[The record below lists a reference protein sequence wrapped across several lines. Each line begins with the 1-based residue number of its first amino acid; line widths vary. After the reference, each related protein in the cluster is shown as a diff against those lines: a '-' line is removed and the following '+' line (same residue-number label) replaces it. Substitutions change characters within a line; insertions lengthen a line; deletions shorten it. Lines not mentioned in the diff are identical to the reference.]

1 MNSRKIYYILFF
13 CFCFNISFCNVFGL
27 TCEYNKSGYSNE
39 DTLYTITISAN
50 SADGVGHGTGVIEGM
65 DESFKIKNWKKGSDD
80 YWNGKVSYEASKDY
94 TSTCPPYLF
103 ERYVVFEGSS
113 FYLINEASASHWEEQ
128 LTPFIGK
135 FEKSVYIDKDDNT
148 DYNDTLTCSYESFT
162 ITYTKDGKGLSV
174 EKNKDSDLYESPAND
189 TVVLSQELQSMYSNW
204 NGSCPTVCYTKGTG
218 DCASAAGTPVC
229 FDEYTIYYS
238 AADTNNRACEVVN
251 CKAGTD
257 NCVADESGNT
267 YNGIC
272 SEYDSYIS
280 TIESSY
286 QGFKSCNEGDG
297 ECQGSN
303 MTLANQNISK
313 IESFC
318 SSVYKIAYYSDP
330 CVKSCTMFNSQLAQ
344 LKSTYGISIGDGGG
358 TASCSLS
365 ERVVGWIF
373 KIIKWIRYLVP
384 ILLILL
390 SILDFIKAI
399 ASNSEDEMRK
409 VGAKFVKRLI
419 VAAII
424 FLLPLMLEFLLG
436 IFNIETKD
444 YCLK

>member
-1 MNSRKIYYILFF
+1 MNSRKTYYILFLF
-13 CFCFNISFCNVFGL
+13 ICFVINFDNVFGL
-27 TCEYNKSGYSNE
+27 TCKYNTSGYSK
-39 DTLYTITISAN
+39 DDIFATVTITPT
-50 SADGVGHGTGVIEGM
+50 SADVTTHGTGFFGG
-65 DESFKIKNWKKGSDD
+65 DDKYKIKNWLKGSED
-80 YWNGKVSYEASKDY
+80 YWNDKVSYEASKDY
-94 TSTCPPYLF
+94 SSTCPPYLYH
-103 ERYVVFEGSS
+103 RYVFGEWSTY
-113 FYLINEASASHWEEQ
+113 YLINESSANYWEEK
-128 LTPFIGK
+128 LTPSIGA
-135 FEKSVYIDKDDNT
+135 FDKYMYVDENDDT
-148 DYNDTLTCSYESFT
+148 DYDDTLTCSYEAFT
-162 ITYTKDGKGLSV
+162 ITYTKDGKALSV
-174 EKNKDSDLYESPAND
+174 EKNQDSDLYESPVND

-204 NGSCPTVCYTKGTG
+204 NGSCPTVCYTIGTG
-218 DCASAAGTPVC
+218 ECYNGGGGMAHC

-272 SEYDSYIS
+272 SGYDSYIS
-280 TIESSY
+280 SIESSY
-286 QGFKSCNEGDG
+286 QNFKACNEDDG

-303 MTLANQNISK
+303 INLANQNILK
-313 IESFC
+313 VESFC

-330 CVKSCTMFNSQLAQ
+330 CVKSCTMFNTQLAQ
-344 LKSTYGISIGDGGG
+344 LKSTYGIGLGDGGG